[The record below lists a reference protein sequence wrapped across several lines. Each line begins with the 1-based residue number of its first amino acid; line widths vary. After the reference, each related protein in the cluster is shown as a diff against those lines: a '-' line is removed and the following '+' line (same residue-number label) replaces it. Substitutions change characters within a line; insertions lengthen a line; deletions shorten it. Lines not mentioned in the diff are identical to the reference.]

1 MAAPHVSVTE
11 FTDPG
16 CPFAFSAEPFRLKL
30 LWQLGEQIEWTS
42 RMVVLSESSDDY
54 LEKGLDAAFLAES
67 GVHLGRQHGMP
78 IDGTVKARPPAT
90 LPACTAVVAARLH
103 DPGHHQALLRNLRV
117 RNFSGELL
125 DEWSTI
131 AAAARDAG
139 IDTEALARWVQEED
153 VLAEVERDMRDAR
166 SPSMAALAMDHKL
179 AGWRRDGARGR
190 RYTCPSLIV
199 ARKADG
205 TTLTAPGFQP
215 WAVYDTLFANLAP
228 LADRRPA
235 DDVVEVLQW
244 AGRPLATQEVAT
256 ITDRTRDEA
265 RAQLRAAG
273 AVEHPVGTD
282 AYWSLAA

>member
-1 MAAPHVSVTE
+1 MPVPHVTVTD

-42 RMVVLSESSDDY
+42 RMVVLSESPGDY
-54 LEKGLDAAFLAES
+54 LAKGLDAAFLARS
-67 GVHLGRQHGMP
+67 GVELGRAHGMP
-78 IDGTVKARPPAT
+78 IDGTVKERPPAT
-90 LPACTAVVAARLH
+90 LPACTAVVAARLRAS
-103 DPGHHQALLRNLRV
+103 DRHQALLRNLRV
-117 RNFSGELL
+117 RTFSGELL

-139 IDTEALARWVQEED
+139 IDPQALAGWVQEED
-153 VLAEVERDMRDAR
+153 VRAELERDMRDAR
-166 SPSMAALAMDHKL
+166 SPSMAARAMDHKL
-179 AGWRRDGARGR
+179 AGWQRDGARGR

-215 WAVYDTLFANLAP
+215 WAVYDTLVANLAP

-235 DDVVEVLQW
+235 DDVAEVLHW
-244 AGRPLATQEVAT
+244 AGRPLATQEVAV
-256 ITDRTRDEA
+256 ITDRTREEA
-265 RAQLRAAG
+265 RAQLRDAG